1 MTTAYVY
8 STSYT
13 AYTDY
18 YTQAATTAAAAAS
31 VVTVSS
37 DICKL
42 TFC

>member
-18 YTQAATTAAAAAS
+18 YTQAATTAAAAS